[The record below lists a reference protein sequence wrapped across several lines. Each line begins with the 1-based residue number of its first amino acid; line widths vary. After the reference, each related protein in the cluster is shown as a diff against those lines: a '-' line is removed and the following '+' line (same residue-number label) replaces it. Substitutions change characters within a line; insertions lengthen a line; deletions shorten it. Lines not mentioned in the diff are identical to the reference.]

1 MTEFPDDRMRKLFF
15 VQVLVLVGVF
25 TFCWGPYAL
34 LSMAGI
40 LGLSSHI
47 PVLVTVLPLQVTPKL

>member
-1 MTEFPDDRMRKLFF
+1 MVGLRKVSV
-15 VQVLVLVGVF
+15 VQVLVLVGGF

-47 PVLVTVLPLQVTPKL
+47 PVLVTILPLQVTPKL